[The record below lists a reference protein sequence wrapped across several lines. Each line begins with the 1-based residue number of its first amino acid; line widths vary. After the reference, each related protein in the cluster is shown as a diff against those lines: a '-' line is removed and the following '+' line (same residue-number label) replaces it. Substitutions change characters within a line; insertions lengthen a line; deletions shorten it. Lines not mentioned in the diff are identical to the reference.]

1 MAFAV
6 SSRNGV
12 ELDRE
17 FGDDECPDAA
27 QEAEFLH
34 AETGVPHLVVERGTG
49 EVFYESRGP
58 TP

>member
-1 MAFAV
+1 MALKV

-12 ELDRE
+12 ELDRD

-34 AETGVPHLVVERGTG
+34 AETGVPHLVVEDGTG
-49 EVFYESRGP
+49 EVFYESSGP
-58 TP
+58 VP